1 MTHDIIAWL
10 LAAGNP
16 AVQHRTKTELLG
28 QEDDLAETLAWI
40 TQKLPADWHKTK
52 GLW

>member
-1 MTHDIIAWL
+1 MTHDLIAWL
-10 LAAGNP
+10 LASGNP

-40 TQKLPADWHKTK
+40 TQKLPADWPKTK
-52 GLW
+52 GL